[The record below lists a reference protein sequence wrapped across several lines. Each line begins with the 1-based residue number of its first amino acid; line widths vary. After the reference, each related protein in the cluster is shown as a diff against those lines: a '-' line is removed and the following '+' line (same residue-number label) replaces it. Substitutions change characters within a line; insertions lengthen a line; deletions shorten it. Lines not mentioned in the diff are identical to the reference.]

1 MVEEEANDE
10 TKENVENETE
20 TELSLSEEDNFQ
32 INPKIVDEKD
42 SSPNANNHEKDVST
56 KGEDEIDG
64 ETNKSNV
71 SLTC

>member
-1 MVEEEANDE
+1 M
-10 TKENVENETE
+10 
-20 TELSLSEEDNFQ
+20 SEEDNFQ
-32 INPKIVDEKD
+32 INPKIVVKKD

-71 SLTC
+71 SLIS

>member
-1 MVEEEANDE
+1 MVEEEANDV
-10 TKENVENETE
+10 TKDNVEGETE
-20 TELSLSEEDNFQ
+20 TELSMSEEDNFQ
-32 INPKIVDEKD
+32 INPKIIVEKD
-42 SSPNANNHEKDVST
+42 SWANENNHEKDVST